1 MAFSSCLR
9 RVVSAAGSERDRTM
23 LEPKPKE
30 EPGDGLKPS
39 EKPEGKPEGKPD
51 EKPEWIEKK

>member
-1 MAFSSCLR
+1 MAFSSCSGESFR
-9 RVVSAAGSERDRTM
+9 RPAVKGIETM